1 MDGGQ
6 GQDKENVTYREPRVC
21 YNFSSRE
28 SQLGIRLKHESDQVL
43 GQLTGVVPVRRCEL
57 EITRE
62 NRLE

>member
-1 MDGGQ
+1 
-6 GQDKENVTYREPRVC
+6 VC

-43 GQLTGVVPVRRCEL
+43 GQLTGVVPVRRCKL